1 MYVCMYVCMY
11 VRMYACMIY
20 VSIDLISSIYL
31 FHSIPAPLYF
41 NDDDIP
47 DYLIRF
53 NKGEWMTYDYS
64 YMGVVDGENGNLLWS
79 FNCSMGAMASGVTV
93 KNKKK
98 GHDGMLFFA
107 NGCEGERHRM
117 KRDSFEQDICPRM
130 YIEVERTT
138 CEVQK
143 RNKRHEEHEE
153 EGAILSDIDE
163 DTNDNSSSQI
173 PRMPD
178 IDYNQV
184 LNAVPKDIWE
194 IHDETDSFP
203 DPWTDS
209 YTFMQDYCEIPVDS
223 MTTRVYYLTP
233 NLITSGHIK
242 PIYEFKPYVYSKCVY
257 VCL

>member
-1 MYVCMYVCMY
+1 
-11 VRMYACMIY
+11 MYACLIY
-20 VSIDLISSIYL
+20 VSIDLISIYL

-53 NKGEWMTYDYS
+53 NKGKWIIYDYS

-107 NGCEGERHRM
+107 NGCEGERQRM

-130 YIEVERTT
+130 HVEVERAT
-138 CEVQK
+138 CEAQK

-153 EGAILSDIDE
+153 GVPPDRDPLTVSGDDDNTPIFTMPETDFTQYKDDIPSD
-163 DTNDNSSSQI
+163 
-173 PRMPD
+173 
-178 IDYNQV
+178 
-184 LNAVPKDIWE
+184 LWE
-194 IHDETDSFP
+194 VHDETDSFP

-209 YTFMQDYCEIPVDS
+209 YTFMQDYCEIPVDM

-242 PIYEFKPYVYSKCVY
+242 PIYEFKPYVYSKCVC